1 MKKNFLSMTVL
12 AIVVSMSSC
21 GGSSSSFEGDVKKF
35 GNMRCKVQQLTAKDQ
50 SDEKV
55 KKELEDLQKEMD
67 AYGDKMQEK
76 YKDKKDDKEMEAK
89 ADKIMKEIMEKC
101 K

>member
-1 MKKNFLSMTVL
+1 MKKVFLSLTVL

-21 GGSSSSFEGDVKKF
+21 GGGSSFENDVKKF
-35 GNMRCKVQQLTAKDQ
+35 ANMRCKVQQLAAKDQ

-55 KKELEDLQKEMD
+55 KKELEDLQKEMED
-67 AYGDKMQEK
+67 YGDKMSEK

-89 ADKIMKEIMEKC
+89 ADKILKEIMDKC

>member
-1 MKKNFLSMTVL
+1 MKKNFLSMAVL

-35 GNMRCKVQQLTAKDQ
+35 GNMRCKVQQLAAKDQ

-55 KKELEDLQKEMD
+55 KKELEDLQKEMKE
-67 AYGDKMQEK
+67 YGEKMEK
-76 YKDKKDDKEMEAK
+76 KYADKKDDKAMDEK
-89 ADKIMKEIMEKC
+89 ADKIMDEIMEKC